1 MPAYFRF
8 LTVMAF
14 NVFLKEKVC
23 TNSCKCLCFEGW
35 FQTWAWLLSLCAGGC
50 CCGRGRDWRNIRLY
64 QYYAVSPPSL
74 PHFLSLPPSLA
85 CFLSLLPPIFPPS
98 PLPPTL
104 SPSPPLPPSQ
114 PHSLHSNPRVTAITS
129 LGYDHMDILGDTLAK
144 IAWQKGGICKVSPCT
159 LSQSTN
165 CCWMS

>member
-1 MPAYFRF
+1 
-8 LTVMAF
+8 VGMA
-14 NVFLKEKVC
+14 VVLVC
-23 TNSCKCLCFEGW
+23 RWMLLWWRWGLEEHTTLPILC
-35 FQTWAWLLSLCAGGC
+35 
-50 CCGRGRDWRNIRLY
+50 RKP
-64 QYYAVSPPSL
+64 SPPQSL

-104 SPSPPLPPSQ
+104 SPSPPPPSQ
-114 PHSLHSNPRVTAITS
+114 PLSLHSNPRVTAITS
-129 LGYDHMDILGDTLAK
+129 LGYDHVDILGDTLAK

-165 CCWMS
+165 CCWMSKPIAIGTACIAR